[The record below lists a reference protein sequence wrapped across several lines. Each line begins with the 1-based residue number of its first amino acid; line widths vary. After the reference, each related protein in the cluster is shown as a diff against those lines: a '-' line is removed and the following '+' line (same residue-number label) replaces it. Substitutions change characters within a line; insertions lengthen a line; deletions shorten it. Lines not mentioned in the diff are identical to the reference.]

1 MRGNNINI
9 DFPLGGIQMIII
21 IYEILVFFVILIT
34 YFLMIIGEMSITWNF
49 LLSIFAMF
57 VGILLFF
64 YFSLYKIPDFSK
76 ERKIFITIISWIFI
90 VITLFILGHLT
101 LILILHN

>member
-1 MRGNNINI
+1 
-9 DFPLGGIQMIII
+9 MIII
-21 IYEILVFFVILIT
+21 IYEILVFSLS
-34 YFLMIIGEMSITWNF
+34 YYLFLMIIGEMSITWNF
-49 LLSIFAMF
+49 LLSIFGMF

-64 YFSLYKIPDFSK
+64 YFSLYKSDFSK